1 MKNLIK
7 YFLICLLGIIVVY
20 CNEPAVTEL
29 VSADSDEFDIEL
41 LSPSTQNLVFTGYD
55 TTGVVTPAPQ
65 FSVVISLSGIKNTYQ
80 GAEINQSLMTAAF
93 FDKNL
98 PVYSHNGRLI
108 GYRTRVLGRV
118 RFGIDSA
125 NVRELRIR
133 FRENGFIRDTL
144 LGFQHILYSGR
155 NMHGQSQTFPYNS
168 KVRFRLSPF
177 LGNSVDFEIPT
188 PPEVTGQ
195 LNTIGSVQNGNLQA
209 EVIWNGLPSGRIEIV
224 LGGILKSRTDILPLY
239 RLTTKDDG
247 KLVIP
252 ASLLKNIPFN
262 LFDGLVITL
271 IRRYRSSDNSLQD
284 HFIVSQS
291 VHNIRIDIP

>member
-1 MKNLIK
+1 MVLSEIHFSAFST
-7 YFLICLLGIIVVY
+7 YFIQAGTC
-20 CNEPAVTEL
+20 T
-29 VSADSDEFDIEL
+29 
-41 LSPSTQNLVFTGYD
+41 
-55 TTGVVTPAPQ
+55 
-65 FSVVISLSGIKNTYQ
+65 
-80 GAEINQSLMTAAF
+80 
-93 FDKNL
+93 
-98 PVYSHNGRLI
+98 
-108 GYRTRVLGRV
+108 V
-118 RFGIDSA
+118 RA
-125 NVRELRIR
+125 R
-133 FRENGFIRDTL
+133 
-144 LGFQHILYSGR
+144 H
-155 NMHGQSQTFPYNS
+155 
-168 KVRFRLSPF
+168 
-177 LGNSVDFEIPT
+177 SVDFEIPT